1 MSWECSANTNGKVVC
16 GTELC
21 RWCTFWH
28 SEWILRHLFSPG
40 NSQHCTGFIQ
50 SMVSVL
56 ATIPN
61 MLQSMGVFSAL
72 HAWSLPLLA
81 ELLLLHCLWYSTYQM
96 RAQCKQVLPVLQLT
110 MFRAICTALHVAQDF
125 CVDPVWSQW
134 WSVKGCICSDFRLH
148 EKQSHSFQLVCLS
161 HVRAALQLSWYLWCE
176 LLAEACWPISSIQLN
191 NLFLSRK
198 TPG

>member
-1 MSWECSANTNGKVVC
+1 MGVQCKHQWQSSLWYGAVQVMHISA
-16 GTELC
+16 L
-21 RWCTFWH
+21 
-28 SEWILRHLFSPG
+28 WILRHLFSPG

-50 SMVSVL
+50 SMVSII

-81 ELLLLHCLWYSTYQM
+81 ELLLLYCLWYSTYQM
-96 RAQCKQVLPVLQLT
+96 SAQCKQVLPVLQLT

-148 EKQSHSFQLVCLS
+148 ESSHIVFNLSVSAMFVQHCSWADIYAMNCLLRLVDL
-161 HVRAALQLSWYLWCE
+161 
-176 LLAEACWPISSIQLN
+176 
-191 NLFLSRK
+191 
-198 TPG
+198 